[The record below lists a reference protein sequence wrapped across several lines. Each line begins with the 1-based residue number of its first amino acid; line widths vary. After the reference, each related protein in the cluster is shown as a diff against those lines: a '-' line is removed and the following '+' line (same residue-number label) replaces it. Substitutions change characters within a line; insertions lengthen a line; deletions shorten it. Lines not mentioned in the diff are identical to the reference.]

1 MFRLLGS
8 ICVLASLLSAA
19 PPAQAAETGRLVA
32 VTDQNYD
39 NPSAARIRLLDPAVA
54 DWSTAAALKWTW
66 SPTSANG
73 FSGLT
78 GAWGLPSDVKLRM
91 KGDAY
96 VAVVSDSRGLA
107 ALIGYPGG
115 QRLWAVN
122 VGSAN
127 NPHSVE
133 LLPDGNVAVAAST
146 GGFVRVYTASQG
158 SSSGAYV
165 SYPLPDAHGVQWDP
179 ARQVLWVLG
188 GSKLAALKIT
198 GTAAAPKLT
207 EVTSVPGLTAG
218 GHDLTPVLENHD
230 LLWVST
236 GSKVYQI
243 SKSTATIVTTLSE
256 AGIKSISSMPNA
268 QEVRTKPKSGCRTT
282 WCTDTV
288 DFAVPGTAHRTI
300 PGAEI
305 YKARVWSSR
314 YE

>member
-8 ICVLASLLSAA
+8 ICVLAALLTSA
-19 PPAQAAETGRLVA
+19 PPAQAAEAGRLVA
-32 VTDQNYD
+32 VTDQDYD
-39 NPSAARIRLLDPAVA
+39 NPSAARIRLMDPAVA
-54 DWSTAAALKWTW
+54 NWGTAAAQKWTW

-78 GAWGLPSDVKLRM
+78 GAWGLPTDVKLRM
-91 KGDAY
+91 KAEAY

-107 ALIGYPGG
+107 ALIGYPSG

-133 LLPDGNVAVAAST
+133 
-146 GGFVRVYTASQG
+146 R
-158 SSSGAYV
+158 
-165 SYPLPDAHGVQWDP
+165 
-179 ARQVLWVLG
+179 
-188 GSKLAALKIT
+188 
-198 GTAAAPKLT
+198 
-207 EVTSVPGLTAG
+207 
-218 GHDLTPVLENHD
+218 
-230 LLWVST
+230 
-236 GSKVYQI
+236 
-243 SKSTATIVTTLSE
+243 
-256 AGIKSISSMPNA
+256 
-268 QEVRTKPKSGCRTT
+268 PKSGCRTT

-288 DFAVPGTAHRTI
+288 DFAVPAATRTI

>member
-1 MFRLLGS
+1 MLRLLGS
-8 ICVLASLLSAA
+8 ICVLAAFLTST
-19 PPAQAAETGRLVA
+19 PPAHAAEAGRLVA
-32 VTDQNYD
+32 VTDQDYD
-39 NPSAARIRLLDPAVA
+39 NPSAARIRLMDPAVA
-54 DWSTAAALKWTW
+54 NWGTAAAQKWTW

-73 FSGLT
+73 FAGLT
-78 GAWGLPSDVKLRM
+78 GAWGLPTDVKLRM
-91 KGDAY
+91 KAEAY

-107 ALIGYPGG
+107 ALIGYPSG

-133 LLPDGNVAVAAST
+133 LLPDGNVAVAASN
-146 GGFVRVYTASQG
+146 GGFIRVYTASQG
-158 SSSGAYV
+158 SSSASYA

-198 GTAAAPKLT
+198 GTTAAPILT
-207 EVTSVPGLTAG
+207 EVSMVPGLTAG
-218 GHDLTPVLENHD
+218 GHDLAPALEDHD
-230 LLWVST
+230 RLWVST
-236 GSKVYQI
+236 GSKVYQV
-243 SKSTATIVTTLSE
+243 SKSAGAIVATFDQ
-256 AGIKSISSMPNA
+256 AGIKSVSSMPNA
-268 QEVRTKPKSGCRTT
+268 QQIRTSPKAGCRTS

-288 DFAVPGTAHRTI
+288 NFAVPAATRTI

>member
-1 MFRLLGS
+1 MLRLLGS
-8 ICVLASLLSAA
+8 ICVLAALLTPA
-19 PPAQAAETGRLVA
+19 PPAQAAEAGRLVA
-32 VTDQNYD
+32 VTDQDYD
-39 NPSAARIRLLDPAVA
+39 SPSAARIRLMDPTVA
-54 DWSTAAALKWTW
+54 NWGTATAQKWTW

-78 GAWGLPSDVKLRM
+78 GAWGLPTDVKLRM
-91 KGDAY
+91 KADAY

-107 ALIGYPGG
+107 ALIGYPSG

-133 LLPDGNVAVAAST
+133 LLPDGNVAVAASN
-146 GGFVRVYTASQG
+146 GGFIRVYTASQG
-158 SSSGAYV
+158 SASASYA

-198 GTAAAPKLT
+198 GTPAAPQLT
-207 EVTSVPGLTAG
+207 EVSSVPGLTAG
-218 GHDLTPVLENHD
+218 GHDLAPVLEDHD
-230 LLWVST
+230 RLWVST
-236 GSKVYQI
+236 GSKVYQV
-243 SKSTATIVTTLSE
+243 SKSAAAIVATFDQ
-256 AGIKSISSMPNA
+256 AGIKSVSSMPNA
-268 QEVRTKPKSGCRTT
+268 QQVRTSPKAGCRTS

-288 DFAVPGTAHRTI
+288 NFAVPAATRTI

>member
-1 MFRLLGS
+1 MLRLLGS
-8 ICVLASLLSAA
+8 ICVVATLLTSAPTA
-19 PPAQAAETGRLVA
+19 EAAEAGRLVA
-32 VTDQNYD
+32 VTDQSYD
-39 NPSAARIRLLDPAVA
+39 SPSAARIRLLDPAVA
-54 DWSTAAALKWTW
+54 NWGTAAALKWTW

-96 VAVVSDSRGLA
+96 VAVVTDSRGLA
-107 ALIGYPGG
+107 ALIGYPSG

-127 NPHSVE
+127 NPHSAE
-133 LLPDGNVAVAAST
+133 LLPDGNVAVAASN
-146 GGFVRVYTASQG
+146 GGFIRVYTASQG
-158 SSSGAYV
+158 SSSGNYA
-165 SYPLPDAHGVQWDP
+165 SYALPDAHGVQWDP
-179 ARQVLWVLG
+179 VRQVLWVLG

-198 GTAAAPKLT
+198 GTAAAPKLE
-207 EVTSVPGLTAG
+207 EVSTVPGLTGG
-218 GHDLTPVLENHD
+218 GHDLTPVLEDHD
-230 LLWVST
+230 RLWVST
-236 GSKVYQI
+236 GSKVYQV
-243 SKSTATIVTTLSE
+243 SKSAAAIVATFDQD
-256 AGIKSISSMPNA
+256 AIKSVSSMPNA
-268 QEVRTKPKSGCRTT
+268 QQVRTTPKSGCRTG

-288 DFAVPGTAHRTI
+288 NFAVPAASRTI